1 MGLCAKRKCRV
12 FHSESSILSPIAEHM
27 DLISFEQIFESVVW
41 FYCIL
46 ARKLFTEVLDCHVSK
61 LISICCYKKTKRIRS
76 ISKK

>member
-27 DLISFEQIFESVVW
+27 DLISFEQSFESGVR

-46 ARKLFTEVLDCHVSK
+46 ARNSYLQKS
-61 LISICCYKKTKRIRS
+61 
-76 ISKK
+76 

>member
-27 DLISFEQIFESVVW
+27 DLISFEQIFESVVR

-46 ARKLFTEVLDCHVSK
+46 ARNSYLQKS
-61 LISICCYKKTKRIRS
+61 
-76 ISKK
+76 